1 MKIVIDKVLDKNIY
15 FSTDYGMAKGIW
27 KGTNR
32 PIQKEYCVELDIDGL
47 YSYDNVFVNNT
58 KEYQMRIFDG
68 KNQLTL
74 LLLEYDEDGCATFQL
89 GDSII
94 EIENVYAQLFY
105 ALKNYYITLFIEKL
119 NVYDENLQV
128 DNNALI
134 MYPFKDIRN

>member
-58 KEYQMRIFDG
+58 KEYQRSEERRVG
-68 KNQLTL
+68 K
-74 LLLEYDEDGCATFQL
+74 ECRSRWSPYH
-89 GDSII
+89 
-94 EIENVYAQLFY
+94 
-105 ALKNYYITLFIEKL
+105 
-119 NVYDENLQV
+119 
-128 DNNALI
+128 
-134 MYPFKDIRN
+134 